1 MNILDA
7 NRLSYIEY
15 IRWKGC
21 LTVKEKGVQGI
32 TSVIFQQQN
41 VCVSVRRFE
50 QCLAVRLEHKKVD
63 L

>member
-1 MNILDA
+1 
-7 NRLSYIEY
+7 
-15 IRWKGC
+15 
-21 LTVKEKGVQGI
+21 VKEKGVQGI